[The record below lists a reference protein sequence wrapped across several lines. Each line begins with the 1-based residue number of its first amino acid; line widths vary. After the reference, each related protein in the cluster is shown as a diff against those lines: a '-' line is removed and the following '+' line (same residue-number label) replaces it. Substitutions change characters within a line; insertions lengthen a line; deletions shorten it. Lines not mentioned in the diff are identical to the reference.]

1 MGTKMDLEE
10 ELESGKF
17 KGHTLKQ
24 PSNEILPILIKY
36 KEHLHKFS
44 AGHCGRIG
52 LVNFSKRLKEAYPN
66 SSFGR
71 SAILSWLRKE
81 EK

>member
-1 MGTKMDLEE
+1 MGTLEE

-24 PSNEILPILIKY
+24 PSNEILSLLIKY
-36 KEHLHKFS
+36 KKHLQKFS
-44 AGHCGRIG
+44 AGHSGRIG
-52 LVNFSKRLKEAYPN
+52 LVNFSKRLKEAYPD

-71 SAILSWLRKE
+71 SAIRSWLKKE